1 MRIQPARGVD
11 RSLVSLIGEGNRVQ
25 FPFFFHFRRRDFAI
39 SGHKTAD
46 CERGHCRP
54 IDSGRQEEKNGEAGY
69 SEPFYV
75 VYGGKVKNAGKMLVI
90 GMIGFLSAGLLLSG
104 CKSAPELTKANAL
117 ALIQAKYDQTP
128 AAGVAIAVD
137 VQGLKDGVTA
147 KYWEKATVYP
157 NRIWGDF
164 KVTADGMK
172 VLKLSDGGSILKWRP
187 DHDPD
192 PNYAVVVTSMATS
205 HLKAQDVQ
213 DPQDEVLPGAAT
225 AKGADFNEVVNLD
238 SLPAPL
244 VKIAHNAINKLVNKR
259 HADFAFENGAW
270 VLHSIE

>member
-1 MRIQPARGVD
+1 MSR
-11 RSLVSLIGEGNRVQ
+11 
-25 FPFFFHFRRRDFAI
+25 
-39 SGHKTAD
+39 
-46 CERGHCRP
+46 
-54 IDSGRQEEKNGEAGY
+54 
-69 SEPFYV
+69 FYA
-75 VYGGKVKNAGKMLVI
+75 VYGGNVKNAGKMLVI
-90 GMIGFLSAGLLLSG
+90 GMLGLLSG

-117 ALIQAKYDQTP
+117 ALIQAKYEQSP

-137 VQGLKDGVTA
+137 VQGLKDGVA
-147 KYWEKATVYP
+147 ANYWKKATVYP

-164 KVTADGMK
+164 SLTPEGKKAV
-172 VLKLSDGGSILKWRP
+172 KLSSGGDTLQWRP

-192 PNYAVVVTSMATS
+192 PNYAVVVTSVATS

-213 DPQDEVLPGAAT
+213 DAQDEVLSGAAT

-244 VKIAHNAINKLVNKR
+244 AKIAHNAINKLVTKR

>member
-1 MRIQPARGVD
+1 
-11 RSLVSLIGEGNRVQ
+11 
-25 FPFFFHFRRRDFAI
+25 
-39 SGHKTAD
+39 
-46 CERGHCRP
+46 
-54 IDSGRQEEKNGEAGY
+54 
-69 SEPFYV
+69 
-75 VYGGKVKNAGKMLVI
+75 VKNAGKMLVL
-90 GMIGFLSAGLLLSG
+90 GMLGFLSAGMLLSG

-137 VQGLKDGVTA
+137 VHGLKDGVQA
-147 KYWEKATVYP
+147 KYWEKATVYA

-164 KVTADGMK
+164 KLTPDGKK
-172 VLKLSDGGSILKWRP
+172 VLKLSDGGDVLKWRP

-192 PNYAVVVTSMATS
+192 PNYAVVVTSVATT

-213 DPQDEVLPGAAT
+213 DPQDETLPGVST
-225 AKGADFNEVVNLD
+225 AKGTDFNEVINLD
-238 SLPAPL
+238 GLPAPL
-244 VKIAHNAINKLVNKR
+244 TKIASNAINKLVNKR

>member
-1 MRIQPARGVD
+1 M
-11 RSLVSLIGEGNRVQ
+11 
-25 FPFFFHFRRRDFAI
+25 
-39 SGHKTAD
+39 
-46 CERGHCRP
+46 
-54 IDSGRQEEKNGEAGY
+54 
-69 SEPFYV
+69 
-75 VYGGKVKNAGKMLVI
+75 KNAGKMLVI
-90 GMIGFLSAGLLLSG
+90 GMLGFLSAGLLLSG

-147 KYWEKATVYP
+147 NYWKKATVYP

-164 KVTADGMK
+164 SLTPDGKK
-172 VLKLSDGGSILKWRP
+172 VLKLSSGGDTLQWRP

-192 PNYAVVVTSMATS
+192 PNYAVVVTSVATS
-205 HLKAQDVQ
+205 HFKAQDVQ
-213 DPQDEVLPGAAT
+213 DPQDEALPGVST

-244 VKIAHNAINKLVNKR
+244 VKIAHNAINKLVTKR
-259 HADFAFENGAW
+259 HADFSFENGAW